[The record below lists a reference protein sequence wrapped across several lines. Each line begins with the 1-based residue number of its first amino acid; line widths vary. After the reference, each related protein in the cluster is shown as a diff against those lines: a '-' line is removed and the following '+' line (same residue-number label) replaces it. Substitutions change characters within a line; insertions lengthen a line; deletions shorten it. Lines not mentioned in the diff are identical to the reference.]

1 MLFYTRDVISET
13 DNKKILK
20 RLISKD
26 LSDGKIP
33 ELQRLKSKEELI
45 KEEEKKSTSGSKLIT
60 EEKLMEGNVSKVFD
74 WLLLNTNSAI
84 FQLP

>member
-74 WLLLNTNSAI
+74 
-84 FQLP
+84 

>member
-26 LSDGKIP
+26 LSDGKTP

-45 KEEEKKSTSGSKLIT
+45 KKEEKKSTSGSKLIT
-60 EEKLMEGNVSKVFD
+60 EEKLMEGNVSKVFE
-74 WLLLNTNSAI
+74 
-84 FQLP
+84 

>member
-1 MLFYTRDVISET
+1 
-13 DNKKILK
+13 
-20 RLISKD
+20 

-60 EEKLMEGNVSKVFD
+60 EEKLMEGNVSKVRKYFTD
-74 WLLLNTNSAI
+74 N
-84 FQLP
+84 